1 MTAEEFLRREAQ
13 MDTLERVWGVEL
25 TILDEID
32 VFCRRHGIR
41 YSLAYGTMLG
51 AVRHKGFIPWDDDV
65 DVIMPRSDYN
75 RFINLWSREQPEGFF
90 LQNKYIENGFTQ
102 NFTKIR
108 KEHTTF
114 LQSKQDIE
122 AKIHTGVFVDVFPG
136 NCVAPTKWGRKIQF
150 IASALN
156 LLYARGKTSKS
167 NGLIIF
173 LEKLMLSLPTK
184 LKMQIFILTDRYLQK
199 YNDESNGFFFPNT
212 IDWARKIYPADMFD
226 DLIDIDFAGRKYLCA
241 KDYEKILT
249 YEYGDYMQLPPVEQ
263 RKLSHH
269 PILVNLGKNYY
280 ELSDDEKCATKE
292 K

>member
-1 MTAEEFLRREAQ
+1 
-13 MDTLERVWGVEL
+13 MDTLERVWEVEL

-32 VFCRRHGIR
+32 MFCRKHGIR

-75 RFINLWSREQPEGFF
+75 RFVDLWSREQPEGFF

-114 LQSKQDIE
+114 LQSKWDIE

-136 NCVAPTKWGRKIQF
+136 NWVAPTKWGRKKQF
-150 IASALN
+150 IVSALN
-156 LLYARGKTSKS
+156 LLYARGKTSQS

-226 DLIDIDFAGRKYLCA
+226 DLIEIDFAGRKYLCA

-263 RKLSHH
+263 RKMSHH

-280 ELSDDEKCATKE
+280 ELSDDEKYATRE